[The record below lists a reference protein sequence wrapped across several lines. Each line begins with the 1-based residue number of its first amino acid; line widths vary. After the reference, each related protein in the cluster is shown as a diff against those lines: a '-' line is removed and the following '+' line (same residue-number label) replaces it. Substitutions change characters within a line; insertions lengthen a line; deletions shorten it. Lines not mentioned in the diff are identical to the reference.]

1 MSWSIDT
8 AHSEIN
14 FAIQH
19 MMITKVRGQFEKFTG
34 EINFN
39 AQNPE
44 NSTVEIEIEIDSI
57 NTREA
62 KRDAHL
68 RSADFFDADN
78 FPKMTF
84 KSTKVEKTGENTAR
98 LTGDLTIRDITHPVT
113 LEVEHTGVAVN
124 PYGKTVAGFSARG
137 KINRK
142 EWELNWNVALETG
155 GWLVGE
161 EVEINIELQLVK
173 ETETEAV
180 SA

>member
-161 EVEINIELQLVK
+161 EVEINIDLQLVK

>member
-1 MSWSIDT
+1 MSWSIDK

-19 MMITKVRGQFEKFTG
+19 MMITKVRGQFEKFNG
-34 EINFN
+34 KINFN
-39 AQNPE
+39 ERSPE
-44 NSTVEIEIEIDSI
+44 STTVAIEIEIDSI

-68 RSADFFDADN
+68 RSADFFDVDDYPIMS
-78 FPKMTF
+78 FISKQ
-84 KSTKVEKTGENTAR
+84 VEKTGNNTAR
-98 LTGDLTIRDITHPVT
+98 LTGDLTIREITRPVT
-113 LEVEHTGVAVN
+113 LDVEHTGVVVN
-124 PYGKTVAGFSARG
+124 PYGKTVAGFSART

-142 EWELNWNVALETG
+142 EWELNWNVALEAG

-180 SA
+180 AA